1 MRQDVIDNR
10 INEILNKIIDNPSEK
25 IAQVVGEHFTNI
37 FNVDTTAEIKDGNIF
52 VYPLNHKVKFTID
65 IDGIFSNVLSY
76 EVKDNQEKIID
87 VIDEDEP
94 LTKLITDLLIDDIKD
109 TFKDCQIEFFSELNI
124 DPSLTETELNI
135 IIDKVFPCIGGGL
148 TDFDTF
154 VGDKHISIGYGYNE
168 YLDNIKNA
176 LE

>member
-10 INEILNKIIDNPSEK
+10 INEILNKIIDNPP
-25 IAQVVGEHFTNI
+25 EHFTNI
-37 FNVDTTAEIKDGNIF
+37 FGVDTAAEIKDGNIF

-109 TFKDCQIEFFSELNI
+109 TFKDCQIEYFCRLNI
-124 DPSLTETELNI
+124 DPSLAETELDI
-135 IIDKVFPCIGGGL
+135 IATKVFPCIGAGL

-154 VGDKHISIGYGYNE
+154 VGDKRISIGYGYNE

>member
-25 IAQVVGEHFTNI
+25 ITQAIGAHFTNI
-37 FNVDTTAEIKDGNIF
+37 FSLDTTAEIKDGNIF

-109 TFKDCQIEFFSELNI
+109 TFKDC
-124 DPSLTETELNI
+124 
-135 IIDKVFPCIGGGL
+135 
-148 TDFDTF
+148 
-154 VGDKHISIGYGYNE
+154 
-168 YLDNIKNA
+168 
-176 LE
+176 